1 MIDKEFLSLWETK
14 DLSFGGCKCG
24 SKCARTCKKQ
34 SRRNEDSKEEKA
46 LISQISEGFLSNVY
60 EAKLGIGWLLRGRK
74 NILPKAG
81 ILVDDF
87 IKKLGL
93 LKLINCYFSLVDI
106 DFISQMTE
114 TDWNLQTIEQSYF
127 GNIFCS
133 IASVEPIYV
142 SWGRLNLPSPQE
154 ATSITWDNTKDW
166 MSASC

>member
-1 MIDKEFLSLWETK
+1 M
-14 DLSFGGCKCG
+14 SFGGCKCG

-114 TDWNLQTIEQSYF
+114 TD
-127 GNIFCS
+127 
-133 IASVEPIYV
+133 
-142 SWGRLNLPSPQE
+142 
-154 ATSITWDNTKDW
+154 
-166 MSASC
+166 